1 MESLFLIMVQ
11 LRCQAPYD
19 SFRTRLAGFGA
30 WQLLDHVWAICSP
43 RTARELKNELR
54 DFLDPADSIVVVQ
67 VGLDWASRHAKV
79 SLGELIPPS
88 GGPALMLWKRSR
100 GLP

>member
-11 LRCQAPYD
+11 LRCKAPYD

-30 WQLLDHVWAICSP
+30 WELLDHVWAICSP
-43 RTARELKNELR
+43 RSARELKNELR
-54 DFLDPADSIVVVQ
+54 EFLDPGDSILVVQ
-67 VGLDWASRHAKV
+67 AGLDWASRHAKV